1 MTQPK
6 IVQLPRKLR
15 ASCYECGRECIAP
28 EACTA
33 PCGQGP
39 LHRYCLHRHVNN
51 CNDCANCDLPEPEPH
66 QNIAA
71 QARTITA
78 SSSQLYVKCPLF
90 CGKLFE
96 SEEIKFAKEGRDR
109 VIWNCSSCRTIK
121 KKQVKLAWYHFVC
134 VQCTHTQGKTCLIQ
148 YCTSSCR
155 TREAL
160 ERKMTK
166 ARVPRMFKKAISI
179 IESLKKKDL
188 MERLTVLRT
197 AWNLGSDRMPQPW
210 FRFSNTHTKRKLMS
224 MLHSAFEAFAAK
236 RSASIPAGLY
246 NDMADDFHFAHCL
259 TKLHKKNMTPYVFK
273 YKHKFYQEV
282 SNFCNNYYGLKNS
295 AARAKVENT
304 IFRKKNALWCLVTAS
319 ITTDEYLQRGKMV
332 AKTSALWT
340 APRTSK
346 RTERNLLADIYYWS
360 PRQSCREQPRKLY
373 CRRSR
378 NNQKKNHASVSTSTE
393 TQQRPKVVIRING
406 KST

>member
-1 MTQPK
+1 MTQSK

-166 ARVPRMFKKAISI
+166 ATVPRMFKKAISI

-210 FRFSNTHTKRKLMS
+210 FRFSNRRTKRKLMF

-236 RSASIPAGLY
+236 RSASIPAGLC

-304 IFRKKNALWCLVTAS
+304 IFRKKKCLVVPGHS
-319 ITTDEYLQRGKMV
+319 INNYRRIPAAWKNGSQDISTLDGAAYILAYRKKPTGRHLLLVSKAELQRAA
-332 AKTSALWT
+332 AKAILSAQQKQ
-340 APRTSK
+340 SK
-346 RTERNLLADIYYWS
+346 KKSRKRPAQVLKRNND
-360 PRQSCREQPRKLY
+360 RKL
-373 CRRSR
+373 
-378 NNQKKNHASVSTSTE
+378 
-393 TQQRPKVVIRING
+393 
-406 KST
+406 